1 MTTPDIAGSGTST
14 TLCDRAAAAFD
25 DYRMGHTGRMSDL
38 VRLVSPI
45 LWAVARSCRL
55 DARQAEDVVQIAWMH
70 LVTAADDI
78 DDPQAVVAWLLT
90 TTRREAWRVSR
101 LQART
106 PQPDDSLD
114 EVVSC
119 EPGPETVVTT
129 ADENARLWHHVTL
142 LRPRCQALLR
152 AIAYATQPDYA
163 RIAQAL
169 DMPIGSIGPTR
180 SRCLAALR
188 KALDADPTWTRN
200 ENGPQA

>member
-55 DARQAEDVVQIAWMH
+55 DARQS
-70 LVTAADDI
+70 
-78 DDPQAVVAWLLT
+78 AWLLT